1 MDKLEFVKMCILFIK
16 TPLNSKKT
24 TQRVREDIWY
34 LTKDSN
40 VEYKNFLYNSMRE
53 RQLNLKMIKI
63 LSLLTRDSI
72 SKWSVN
78 I

>member
-24 TQRVREDIWY
+24 TQRVIEDIWY

-40 VEYKNFLYNSMRE
+40 LEYKNFLYNSMKD
-53 RQLNLKMIKI
+53 NLIW
-63 LSLLTRDSI
+63 
-72 SKWSVN
+72 KWAKYSVYLQQTVSPN
-78 I
+78 GQ